1 MNPIDDATIIKAS
14 KRKFKKHVTYL
25 VSVKPY
31 ASVPY
36 EKSFFHKI
44 ISDSIHLNHTHYI
57 LYIHDTYLTI
67 QSKTHVFEPVK
78 VTLDNK
84 LWIEIYKVFKIEGIS
99 DNTEDVKPV

>member
-1 MNPIDDATIIKAS
+1 MNQIDDAKIIKAS

-25 VSVKPY
+25 VSVKPN

-44 ISDSIHLNHTHYI
+44 ISDSIHLNHKNYI
-57 LYIHDTYLTI
+57 LYIHDNYLTI
-67 QSKTHVFEPVK
+67 QSKAHVFEPVK
-78 VTLDNK
+78 VSLDDK

-99 DNTEDVKPV
+99 DNAEDLKPV